1 MHEHD
6 GHPHTHEGGA
16 GDHRGGTGDQVS
28 GDGEG
33 HGHSHSGGDDGKPRI
48 GFVGAG
54 RVGTVLGAA
63 FARAG
68 WDVTSVASRSEE
80 QRRRFA
86 SRVPGART
94 WQEPAAVLDDADL
107 IFLTIPDD
115 AIAGMAAS
123 LHLYSG
129 QAVVHTSGA
138 LPAAVLEPAMAAGTS
153 SGSFH
158 PLVAFADID
167 QALADL
173 AGATVAIEG
182 EDSLM
187 PLLAD
192 LAESIGARPV
202 TLPEGGKIAYHAAAM
217 MAAGGLVGLLD
228 AIASVAKLA
237 GLDERAA
244 MNVYAPLARQA
255 LANAERLG
263 IDAALTGPLLRGDVG
278 TLRGHLQVLGE
289 QAPDAIPLYVE
300 AARREVAIAV
310 RRGDLAA
317 ERARDIEELLAG
329 ATRNAAEGPR

>member
-1 MHEHD
+1 MHE
-6 GHPHTHEGGA
+6 
-16 GDHRGGTGDQVS
+16 
-28 GDGEG
+28 GEG
-33 HGHSHSGGDDGKPRI
+33 HGHSHDGHGHSHEGLDDGKPRI

-68 WDVTSVASRSEE
+68 WDVTSVASRNED
-80 QRRRFA
+80 RRSRFA
-86 SRVPGART
+86 ARVPGART
-94 WQEPAAVLDDADL
+94 WAEPAAVLDDADL

-115 AIAGMAAS
+115 AIAGMASS

-138 LPAAVLEPAMAAGTS
+138 LSASVLEPALAAGTS
-153 SGSFH
+153 AGSFH

-167 QALADL
+167 QALSDL

-182 EDSLM
+182 DESLM
-187 PLLAD
+187 PLLAE

-202 TLPEGGKIAYHAAAM
+202 TLPDGGKTAYHAAAM

-228 AIASVAKLA
+228 AIASVARLA

-244 MNVYAPLARQA
+244 MAVYAPLARQA

-278 TLRGHLQVLGE
+278 TLRGHLDVLGE

-300 AARREVAIAV
+300 AARREVAIAL
-310 RRGDLAA
+310 RRGDLGEDRAA
-317 ERARDIEELLAG
+317 DIERLLAG
-329 ATRNAAEGPR
+329 ATRTAIKPAP